1 MRAHTCCFRPALGQD
16 AEDATALPSGQSPAV
31 RLELKRNKGQRSHSP
46 HLTPAHSRSLP
57 LDLHHYPSLSLNPTL
72 SHSLPLRPTHS
83 RRLPFTPAHSRTHA
97 GQSLPCSCL
106 SSCGTNTR
114 GPNAPEG
121 RGTSN
126 RVARYHLIR
135 HHPLH
140 ATAPNVGCSQR
151 PTLPLKVPTLGFL
164 PRPTFRLPFR
174 QIEIPCADFERRN
187 SEGISRMA
195 LAKSSSLSNRATS
208 SRGRRRYHKACWRD
222 IPTGE
227 AP

>member
-151 PTLPLKVPTLGFL
+151 PTLPLKVPTPPFL
-164 PRPTFRLPFR
+164 HLFFTMPGHL
-174 QIEIPCADFERRN
+174 
-187 SEGISRMA
+187 
-195 LAKSSSLSNRATS
+195 RA
-208 SRGRRRYHKACWRD
+208 R
-222 IPTGE
+222 
-227 AP
+227 

>member
-140 ATAPNVGCSQR
+140 ATAPNVGCHLL
-151 PTLPLKVPTLGFL
+151 PTTYYLLPTTYYPLPTTHYLL
-164 PRPTFRLPFR
+164 PRLFFTFFHHARPSASTMRGQLR
-174 QIEIPCADFERRN
+174 WQ
-187 SEGISRMA
+187 
-195 LAKSSSLSNRATS
+195 ATS
-208 SRGRRRYHKACWRD
+208 CTS
-222 IPTGE
+222 
-227 AP
+227 